1 MHISLKSKLHQ
12 DAQRGLYLESAMHI
26 WALSYGL
33 WHVCIFYEA
42 ALNHSDKQRYLF
54 NIMPGFHPSIY
65 PFASIFFAA
74 ANATARTETKL
85 SLWQPPSSS
94 SWSAD
99 AFACSLYHPP
109 PPSLDPNPCSS
120 SNLSL
125 KTSFLPIFFPPHIC
139 TSITWPGE
147 SCGLRSG
154 CCLGEEKRSVCQS
167 PFLRGQRSAPP
178 SFDLPLTSGTAWM
191 LLKNMSVVPLQL
203 VNLYNECFTTASFAE
218 QKCEI
223 WITVQ
228 LPDLI
233 LSNICTNRLVC
244 FNKNSL
250 CPPLLIMRPVNN
262 ELMWLSVRNKK
273 AKKMSP
279 IIDILVKERNKIWGK
294 SGAVYGLVQTL
305 TIITNILLW
314 LVLF

>member
-99 AFACSLYHPP
+99 AFACSLYHPLP
-109 PPSLDPNPCSS
+109 LPRPQPLFLFQSFTKNFFSSYIFSS
-120 SNLSL
+120 SHLYQHHMARRIMWSPQWL
-125 KTSFLPIFFPPHIC
+125 LPGRIKEKCVSKPIFERSEISPTLLWSTPHF
-139 TSITWPGE
+139 W
-147 SCGLRSG
+147 
-154 CCLGEEKRSVCQS
+154 
-167 PFLRGQRSAPP
+167 
-178 SFDLPLTSGTAWM
+178 
-191 LLKNMSVVPLQL
+191 
-203 VNLYNECFTTASFAE
+203 
-218 QKCEI
+218 
-223 WITVQ
+223 
-228 LPDLI
+228 
-233 LSNICTNRLVC
+233 
-244 FNKNSL
+244 
-250 CPPLLIMRPVNN
+250 
-262 ELMWLSVRNKK
+262 
-273 AKKMSP
+273 
-279 IIDILVKERNKIWGK
+279 
-294 SGAVYGLVQTL
+294 YGLDVA
-305 TIITNILLW
+305 
-314 LVLF
+314 